1 MTYGSSTLRTA
12 SGRRC
17 EMWIS
22 WWWRADASSFLS
34 PSTVILTASCAPIPR
49 CFIVI
54 LPACAGMSGEAVLCR
69 TKTVH
74 TMRWMTAQHLHLQPC
89 GPSLYASRLDTDAH
103 HCKPPPPPPC
113 TCSVAR
119 ELARTL
125 RAVRAQGEASVHVHG
140 YRGLYLYRRGDEH
153 HWLWRSCSLY
163 CVWITPRQPLQQTGA
178 VVTPRGAP
186 HNDHLHGTRQ
196 GNAGNPRNSQQQRRY
211 ESQPCVQRCE

>member
-1 MTYGSSTLRTA
+1 MLHRDPAGVCRHVRRGRSLQNQDCAYHALDDSSAPPPATLWSKSVCITA
-12 SGRRC
+12 RYRC
-17 EMWIS
+17 
-22 WWWRADASSFLS
+22 S
-34 PSTVILTASCAPIPR
+34 P
-49 CFIVI
+49 
-54 LPACAGMSGEAVLCR
+54 
-69 TKTVH
+69 
-74 TMRWMTAQHLHLQPC
+74 
-89 GPSLYASRLDTDAH
+89 LYASSTATLH
-103 HCKPPPPPPC
+103 VQG
-113 TCSVAR
+113 VAR

-196 GNAGNPRNSQQQRRY
+196 GNAGNPRNSQQQRPY